1 MMPTD
6 DTEGRSDA
14 LKPNPTARRSPR
26 SADDVARLAHEL
38 SNLLDGSIR
47 WLALADRNLAKGQ
60 TDPVEQA
67 RRQLDTVRI
76 SLVRMAD
83 LVNAALKSRH
93 LGLGSPM
100 LGRALGT
107 SLQDAVLHA
116 TQVLRPRAE
125 ELGIQ
130 FQIELT
136 PQVAAVPCGSL
147 YSVILNGLSNA
158 VDSIEQ
164 AQSIATGGLIRV
176 TGRLGQS
183 TTTGRTQIEI
193 DIIDDGAGLADDAP
207 LHRVFEPG
215 FSTRT
220 GPRGIGLAVCHNI
233 IAELGGTIA
242 LMHHPARIGNPRPG
256 AVLRFFCPEPNDG
269 SQTIGGGQ

>member
-1 MMPTD
+1 MMPND

-14 LKPNPTARRSPR
+14 LKPNPTARRSPQ

-47 WLALADRNLAKGQ
+47 WLVLADRNLATGQ

-67 RRQLDTVRI
+67 RKQLDTVRTA
-76 SLVRMAD
+76 LVRMAD

-107 SLQDAVLHA
+107 SLGDAILHA
-116 TQVLRPRAE
+116 TEVLRPRAE
-125 ELGIQ
+125 ELGIDFDIQ
-130 FQIELT
+130 LSSE
-136 PQVAAVPCGSL
+136 AADIPCGSL
-147 YSVILNGLSNA
+147 YSVILNALSNA
-158 VDSIEQ
+158 VDSIEH
-164 AQSIATGGLIRV
+164 AQTVRTGGLIRV
-176 TGRLGQS
+176 VGRLGQ
-183 TTTGRTQIEI
+183 TNDARRQIEI
-193 DIIDDGAGLADDAP
+193 DIIDDGAGLGEDAP

-215 FSTRT
+215 FSTRP
-220 GPRGIGLAVCHNI
+220 GPRGIGLAVCQNI
-233 IAELGGTIA
+233 VTELGGTIA
-242 LMHHPARIGNPRPG
+242 LMHHPARIGDPRPG

-269 SQTIGGGQ
+269 SQTIGGGA